1 MRVVALLLP
10 SLADALFCTV
20 LLGVALGLQG
30 AALGP
35 DGDIGWSLRIGGE
48 TLTHGL
54 PRREFLLA
62 TTSGQPVVY
71 WQWLAQLAYTLAYRI
86 AGLNG
91 VVALVGLVVAATSA
105 GLYLALR
112 RRRVPLV
119 AALGLAVVGIG
130 LISITRNSR
139 RQLFSLLLTLW
150 WSEELWRYWRDGQA
164 RRLWSFPIVAALW
177 ANLHGGFL
185 GGLLLL
191 GTATG
196 VAWLAP
202 TRRGR
207 ADPRHLV
214 LALGGSLL
222 ATLAT
227 PWGPELYSHTL
238 RYLRNP
244 LI

>member
-71 WQWLAQLAYTLAYRI
+71 WQWLVQVAYTLAYRS

-91 VVALVGLVVAATSA
+91 VVAMVGLVVGGTSG
-105 GLYLALR
+105 GLYLAPG
-112 RRRVPLV
+112 VPHV
-119 AALGLAVVGIG
+119 
-130 LISITRNSR
+130 
-139 RQLFSLLLTLW
+139 
-150 WSEELWRYWRDGQA
+150 
-164 RRLWSFPIVAALW
+164 
-177 ANLHGGFL
+177 
-185 GGLLLL
+185 
-191 GTATG
+191 
-196 VAWLAP
+196 
-202 TRRGR
+202 
-207 ADPRHLV
+207 
-214 LALGGSLL
+214 LL
-222 ATLAT
+222 AAAVGL
-227 PWGPELYSHTL
+227 
-238 RYLRNP
+238 
-244 LI
+244 